1 MSHVTEAT
9 VGIEHVTPELLA
21 IALDALASCLP
32 NGVVVN
38 DSIPL
43 DWKNKTDNSRWK
55 DWGKC
60 RHVLKWKGFERGV
73 GFNIN
78 ERGELTYMTDW
89 FEHENEVKQTVERT
103 KEAYALAASV
113 LLLKKKLGMKA
124 KIKELN
130 GQLVV
135 TGVR

>member
-9 VGIEHVTPELLA
+9 VGIENVTPELLEA
-21 IALDALASCLP
+21 AMEALAACIP
-32 NGVVVN
+32 GGVLLH

-43 DWKNKTDNSRWK
+43 DWKNRTDNSRWK
-55 DWGKC
+55 NWGKC
-60 RHVLKWKGFERGV
+60 RHVIKWKGFERGL

-78 ERGELTYMTDW
+78 EKGELTYMVDW
-89 FEHENEVKQTVERT
+89 YQHEGEVKQMVEKA

-113 LLLKKKLGMKA
+113 LMLKKKLGMRA

-135 TGVR
+135 TGAR